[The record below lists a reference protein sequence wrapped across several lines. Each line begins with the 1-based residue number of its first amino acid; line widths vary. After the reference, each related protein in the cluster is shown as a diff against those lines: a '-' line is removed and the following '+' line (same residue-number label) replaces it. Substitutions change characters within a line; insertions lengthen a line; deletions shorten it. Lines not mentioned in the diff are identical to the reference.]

1 MKNILKNAENAEKLL
16 ELTSDTMIL
25 LDRNG
30 ICVDIAVHNAD
41 LWFLKENQLLGRNI
55 LQLLPSVTYRQVYPE
70 FKKVLA
76 YKEVSARNYELTIGS
91 ETYFFK
97 CIMRPYEDM
106 VLCQYR
112 DITERS
118 QRKRELEKKNHE
130 LNEIQK
136 AALIG
141 RWKYN
146 SGRQCFYY
154 TGHSGVMCT
163 AEEQEIPLQDY
174 TMYILPEDREIF
186 GKWLAQNLQGNTEN
200 SIDYRILFKKRIF
213 YIRLK
218 TFSHETLPDGT
229 GILEGYI
236 QNITDIQQ
244 RRNDITLLTHA
255 INNSTEDI
263 FAAREDGTLVF
274 ANRRFRE
281 HHNIS
286 ITDDVST
293 LNIYRINANA
303 QDENSWQRLIKS
315 LRKGEKRNG
324 FILYHPLPEHPE
336 VLAMEGSAYWVTSDK
351 GEAILWG
358 FSRDIT
364 QRIRNEQQIKRFSQ
378 ILDKTIENLPAGI
391 VVKDIQSG
399 FKYLY
404 RNRESYNRNIPLKEA
419 LGKDDFDFYP
429 PELAQEK
436 RKQDVEIART
446 GIEKHWITE
455 EHDQNGKSIFLD
467 KRKMRI
473 ESNDFPPI
481 LLSIEWDI
489 TEMERM
495 KRELLVAKEKAETS
509 DQLKSAFLANMSH
522 EIRTPLNAI
531 VGFSRIIAES
541 TDAEERKNYYD
552 IVEAN
557 NERLLQLINE
567 ILDLSKIEAGMVEF
581 TIAPMRLHLLCNEI
595 YNALKFRCPMGVELV
610 YEASDED
617 IVIEG
622 DKNRI
627 FQVVSNL
634 IGNAFKFTTNG
645 SVSYGYRRKGNE
657 IEFHVS
663 DTGIGI
669 EADKLSKVF
678 ERFVKVNS
686 FAQGTGLGLSIC
698 KTIIERLGGTISVSS
713 EMGKGTTF
721 LFTLPLSESKKEAA
735 AKQKETTDGQKE
747 TADEQNKTSGTSL
760 NASGNTE
767 KSDTVSGSR
776 EEPQE
781 LQEPQKPEASK
792 APTILI
798 AEDTDS
804 NYVLVKAILGKLYR
818 LERAKDGM
826 EAVTMFEELHP
837 ELILMDMKMPN
848 LGGLDA
854 TKIIRELS
862 PKTPIIALTAYAY
875 EHDKQAA
882 IDAGCN
888 DFLTKPYT
896 QEVLKEMIKKYLK

>member
-303 QDENSWQRLIKS
+303 QQDENSWQRLIKS

-467 KRKMRI
+467 KRKVRI

-531 VGFSRIIAES
+531 VGFSSMLQEADNPEEKLQYVTII
-541 TDAEERKNYYD
+541 EE
-552 IVEAN
+552 N
-557 NERLLQLINE
+557 NKRLLQLISD
-567 ILDLSKIEAGMVEF
+567 ILDLSKIEAGTFDF
-581 TIAPMRLHLLCNEI
+581 TFEKVNAKRLCNEL
-595 YNALKFRCPMGVELV
+595 YQAMQMRTSPQVELRLSPDLPDLQLTSDKSRLYQVLSNFVVNALKFTSEGSITISYQIKGKEAKFSVE
-610 YEASDED
+610 
-617 IVIEG
+617 
-622 DKNRI
+622 
-627 FQVVSNL
+627 
-634 IGNAFKFTTNG
+634 
-645 SVSYGYRRKGNE
+645 
-657 IEFHVS
+657 

-669 EADKLSKVF
+669 EPEKQTAVF
-678 ERFVKVNS
+678 NRFVKLNN
-686 FAQGTGLGLSIC
+686 FIPGTGLGLSIC
-698 KTIIERLGGTISVSS
+698 QSIITQLGGKIGVDS
-713 EMGKGTTF
+713 EPGKGSCF
-721 LFTLPLSESKKEAA
+721 WFTHPL
-735 AKQKETTDGQKE
+735 G
-747 TADEQNKTSGTSL
+747 
-760 NASGNTE
+760 
-767 KSDTVSGSR
+767 
-776 EEPQE
+776 
-781 LQEPQKPEASK
+781 
-792 APTILI
+792 
-798 AEDTDS
+798 
-804 NYVLVKAILGKLYR
+804 
-818 LERAKDGM
+818 
-826 EAVTMFEELHP
+826 
-837 ELILMDMKMPN
+837 
-848 LGGLDA
+848 
-854 TKIIRELS
+854 
-862 PKTPIIALTAYAY
+862 
-875 EHDKQAA
+875 
-882 IDAGCN
+882 
-888 DFLTKPYT
+888 
-896 QEVLKEMIKKYLK
+896 

>member
-303 QDENSWQRLIKS
+303 QQDENSWQRLIKS

-378 ILDKTIENLPAGI
+378 ILDKTIENLPASI

-467 KRKMRI
+467 KRKVRI

-531 VGFSRIIAES
+531 VGFSSMLQEADNPEEKLQYVTII
-541 TDAEERKNYYD
+541 EE
-552 IVEAN
+552 N
-557 NERLLQLINE
+557 NKRLLQLISD
-567 ILDLSKIEAGMVEF
+567 ILDLSKIEAGTFDF
-581 TIAPMRLHLLCNEI
+581 TFEKVNAKRLCNEL
-595 YNALKFRCPMGVELV
+595 YQAMQMRTSPQVELRLSPDLPDLQLTSDKSRLYQVLSNFVVNALKFTSEGSITISYQIKGKEAKFSVE
-610 YEASDED
+610 
-617 IVIEG
+617 
-622 DKNRI
+622 
-627 FQVVSNL
+627 
-634 IGNAFKFTTNG
+634 
-645 SVSYGYRRKGNE
+645 
-657 IEFHVS
+657 

-669 EADKLSKVF
+669 EPEKQTAVF
-678 ERFVKVNS
+678 NRFVKLNN
-686 FAQGTGLGLSIC
+686 FIPGTGLGLSIC
-698 KTIIERLGGTISVSS
+698 QSIITQLGGKIGVDS
-713 EMGKGTTF
+713 EPGKGSCF
-721 LFTLPLSESKKEAA
+721 WFTHPL
-735 AKQKETTDGQKE
+735 G
-747 TADEQNKTSGTSL
+747 
-760 NASGNTE
+760 
-767 KSDTVSGSR
+767 
-776 EEPQE
+776 
-781 LQEPQKPEASK
+781 
-792 APTILI
+792 
-798 AEDTDS
+798 
-804 NYVLVKAILGKLYR
+804 
-818 LERAKDGM
+818 
-826 EAVTMFEELHP
+826 
-837 ELILMDMKMPN
+837 
-848 LGGLDA
+848 
-854 TKIIRELS
+854 
-862 PKTPIIALTAYAY
+862 
-875 EHDKQAA
+875 
-882 IDAGCN
+882 
-888 DFLTKPYT
+888 
-896 QEVLKEMIKKYLK
+896 